1 MKKLKEAIM
10 AHLQLLNREELMV
23 IYQLIRMLAKK

>member
-1 MKKLKEAIM
+1 MEKIRAAII
-10 AHLQLLNREELMV
+10 AHLSLLNREELMI